1 MGRPKGSKNKP
12 KPQAAPQPPSEPK
25 PPEELKS
32 PIIPGFISDPAG
44 RINVRVSTT
53 TKDGL
58 AQLKEDFGLHS
69 HDEVLEKA
77 IAIVMALR
85 KAVAT

>member
-12 KPQAAPQPPSEPK
+12 KLQEAFKPQEQSK
-25 PPEELKS
+25 PRHV
-32 PIIPGFISDPAG
+32 PGFMSDPAG
-44 RINVRVSTT
+44 RINVRVSVA

-58 AQLKEDFGLHS
+58 AQLKDDFGLHS
-69 HDEVLEKA
+69 HDEVLEKV